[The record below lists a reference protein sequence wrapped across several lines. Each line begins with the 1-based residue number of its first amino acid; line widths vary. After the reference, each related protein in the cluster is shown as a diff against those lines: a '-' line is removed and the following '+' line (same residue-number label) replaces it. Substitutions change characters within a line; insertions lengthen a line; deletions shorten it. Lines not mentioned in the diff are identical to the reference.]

1 MIKPHIAT
9 RKRVE
14 QLNVAKGI
22 GDAEDQRNQHD
33 GADEDQCGGT
43 VEIRFGG
50 VRKSLQKTA
59 AILLWHVVGHRGL
72 YGSGVVHHFSLRGA
86 ASFALQAWL
95 FHACKLFMLLLL

>member
-1 MIKPHIAT
+1 
-9 RKRVE
+9 
-14 QLNVAKGI
+14 
-22 GDAEDQRNQHD
+22 
-33 GADEDQCGGT
+33 
-43 VEIRFGG
+43 

-59 AILLWHVVGHRGL
+59 AILLLHVVAHRGL

>member
-1 MIKPHIAT
+1 
-9 RKRVE
+9 
-14 QLNVAKGI
+14 
-22 GDAEDQRNQHD
+22 
-33 GADEDQCGGT
+33 
-43 VEIRFGG
+43 